1 MWVLI
6 GVGVVLVGFALRMNP
21 LLVVAVATGAT
32 GWTAGLSPFELI
44 AAFGKAFKDTREVSA
59 IWIVL
64 ALIGVLERE
73 GLQARARQLIE
84 SMRGATAG
92 RVLMT
97 YFPVRMITSAL
108 GLTALGGHAQMVR
121 PLVAP
126 MTEAAAKR
134 SVGATRDD
142 EVCEAVR
149 EDARAHAAA
158 ADNIGLFFG
167 EDIFIAIG
175 SILLM
180 RGFLAQYGIDVE
192 PLQLSVWAIP
202 TAILALLIHGFR
214 LWRLD
219 RRLARMQQQ
228 AGEGK

>member
-6 GVGVVLVGFALRMNP
+6 GVVVVLVGFVLRLNP
-21 LLVVAVATGAT
+21 LLVVASAAGAT
-32 GWTAGLSPFELI
+32 GWAAGLSPYELI
-44 AAFGKAFKDTREVSA
+44 ATFGKAFKNTREVSA

-73 GLQARARQLIE
+73 GLQARARLLIE
-84 SMRGATAG
+84 AIKGATAG

-126 MTEAAAKR
+126 MTEAAARR
-134 SVGATRDD
+134 SVRVETDQQLSD
-142 EVCEAVR
+142 EVRQEVR
-149 EDARAHAAA
+149 AQAAA

-180 RGFLAQYGIDVE
+180 RGFLSQYGIEVE
-192 PLQLSVWAIP
+192 PLHLSVWAIP
-202 TAILALLIHGFR
+202 TAVLALSIHGFR

-219 RRLARMQQQ
+219 RRLLRMQQT
-228 AGEGK
+228 AANRS